1 MWCLSCTELKKCP
14 SATGDM
20 IIESL
25 GCAKWTEADPAIVEA
40 REEIVMLL
48 GPHAILSKPNPK
60 KLTNEK
66 EYAIMSNDENRSK
79 LRLIAIKSGL
89 LEKIELAKSLRW
101 TEDQLLEK
109 LEGTF
114 DDCRKWTSEEI
125 DNIISDLSSGKK
137 RQPSKSSKSP
147 EEAPSV
153 EAKKEEPKETK
164 RQPAK
169 KRRRKKTEPAVETV
183 EAKDLD
189 TKDLTAEGN
198 VKKRKP
204 ATRKKRQPVVDGEP
218 AVGVFQVDGKQLIE
232 EFGLADVKDQVVSN
246 QALLAGLTMESEEMK
261 ATIEAMK
268 KRQTIMMKAVESISK
283 FCVWFYN
290 SETDDEIENL
300 TEIFK

>member
-1 MWCLSCTELKKCP
+1 MTWCLSCTELNKCP
-14 SATGDM
+14 AATADM
-20 IIESL
+20 IIERL
-25 GCAKWTEADPAIVEA
+25 GCAKWSETEPGVVEA
-40 REEIVMLL
+40 REEIVMML
-48 GPHAILSKPNPK
+48 GPHSILSKPNPK

-114 DDCRKWTSEEI
+114 EDCRSWDSDKI
-125 DNIISDLSSGKK
+125 DEIISDLSSGKK
-137 RQPSKSSKSP
+137 RQPAKAKSP
-147 EEAPSV
+147 EEAPSAS
-153 EAKKEEPKETK
+153 ETKEEPPK
-164 RQPAK
+164 RQPTK
-169 KRRRKKTEPAVETV
+169 RKRRSKKTTEPVVEKV

-189 TKDLTAEGN
+189 PNNLTAEGN

-218 AVGVFQVDGKQLIE
+218 QAAVFQVDGKQLIE

-246 QALLAGLTMESEEMK
+246 QALLAGLTIESEDMK
-261 ATIEAMK
+261 ASLEKLDKKLSLIE
-268 KRQTIMMKAVESISK
+268 K
-283 FCVWFYN
+283 FCVWFYS
-290 SETDDEIENL
+290 SETEDEISGLSDVFED
-300 TEIFK
+300 

>member
-14 SATGDM
+14 AATGDM

-153 EAKKEEPKETK
+153 EAKEEAPKEAK

-169 KRRRKKTEPAVETV
+169 KRRRKKTEPAVEPV

-218 AVGVFQVDGKQLIE
+218 QAAVFQVDGKQLIE

-246 QALLAGLTMESEEMK
+246 QTLLAGLTVETEDVKS
-261 ATIEAMK
+261 
-268 KRQTIMMKAVESISK
+268 AVIDLAKLTAELAKTVDQIQK

-290 SETDDEIENL
+290 SETEEEISEL
-300 TEIFK
+300 KEVF

>member
-1 MWCLSCTELKKCP
+1 
-14 SATGDM
+14 
-20 IIESL
+20 
-25 GCAKWTEADPAIVEA
+25 
-40 REEIVMLL
+40 
-48 GPHAILSKPNPK
+48 
-60 KLTNEK
+60 
-66 EYAIMSNDENRSK
+66 MSNDENRSK

-153 EAKKEEPKETK
+153 EAKEEAPKEAK

-169 KRRRKKTEPAVETV
+169 KRRRKKTEPAVEPV

-218 AVGVFQVDGKQLIE
+218 QAAVFQVDGKQLIE

-246 QALLAGLTMESEEMK
+246 QTLLAGLTVETEDVKS
-261 ATIEAMK
+261 
-268 KRQTIMMKAVESISK
+268 AVIDLAKLTAELAKTVDQIQK

-290 SETDDEIENL
+290 SETEEEISEL
-300 TEIFK
+300 KEVF

>member
-14 SATGDM
+14 AATGDM

-66 EYAIMSNDENRSK
+66 EYTIMSNDENRSK

-153 EAKKEEPKETK
+153 EAKEEAPKEAK

-169 KRRRKKTEPAVETV
+169 KRRRKKTEPAVEPV

-218 AVGVFQVDGKQLIE
+218 QAAVFQVDGKQLIE

-246 QALLAGLTMESEEMK
+246 QTLLAGLTVETEDVKS
-261 ATIEAMK
+261 
-268 KRQTIMMKAVESISK
+268 AVIDLAKLTAELAKTVDQIQK

-290 SETDDEIENL
+290 SETEEEISEL
-300 TEIFK
+300 KEVF